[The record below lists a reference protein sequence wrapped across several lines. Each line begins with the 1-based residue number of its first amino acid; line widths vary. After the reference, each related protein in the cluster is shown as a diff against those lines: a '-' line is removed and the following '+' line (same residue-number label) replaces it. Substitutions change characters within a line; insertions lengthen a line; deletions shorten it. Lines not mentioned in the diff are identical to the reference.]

1 MEIQLWHLVVT
12 GISVLAAGATILGV
26 YHGVS
31 VAPEKARRK
40 EVADGLAGLD
50 KRMALAEQKLDSGDK
65 KFDTMANDVK
75 EIKESMRRLELAVA
89 KSVWR
94 GVGEPPEA

>member
-1 MEIQLWHLVVT
+1 METYLWHFLAT
-12 GISVLAAGATILGV
+12 GLGAVAAAATILGV

-31 VAPEKARRK
+31 VAPEKARRQK
-40 EVADGLAGLD
+40 VADDLAELD
-50 KRMALAEQKLDSGDK
+50 KRIALAEQKLESGDK

-94 GVGEPPEA
+94 GVGEEPQA